1 MVTSNKPDKVKP
13 PAFHPDEFTRGW
25 RILRQYLNLS
35 VDLSKRTITSRTTLT
50 VCALSQK
57 CCKIFLN
64 LRRCSVSSVTVNT
77 LPCAFELVSPLD
89 DDALLHHVS
98 SDTNRARLSGIET
111 AMNDRTNEAFK
122 SAELVIN
129 LPTQITADIIDQ
141 LERLHNDAAAKPEK
155 KSDDPPRLDSPPPVP
170 VYDLPILHIDID
182 YNVLDPT
189 VGAVFYGDQSDKQ
202 NVLDPTFM
210 LTDGR
215 YGMARFWMPCV
226 DSSHWYDRY
235 LFDFDISVNPD
246 LVVVASGDLKET
258 VIYPNEDHS
267 TSETYP
273 TSKMYKYRAYT
284 PAHASE
290 IVIAAGPFVPLPD
303 PVLTSTVTHFCL
315 PGHVRELVKTGPSL
329 FAKALAFCR
338 EYFGSDPPSSSFK
351 QLFVDSIGSS
361 PGLSVTGAGGIV
373 VHSGDLLHSER
384 NIDEGFLAR
393 EAIMN
398 GLVAC
403 YCGRFLSPRTSEDG
417 WLISGLAV
425 HISTIGLGLI
435 LGRNWYKLR
444 IYDTMEA
451 VRKDQS
457 CNLSTADVSLSSGCS
472 LDAARRRSHIIIYM
486 IERKIGGDVLKRAL
500 RDMTA
505 EGKRTIATH
514 IESVTKAL
522 QKPIPLHDFE
532 KKSLAAPVPVP
543 ARCLCSLSGA
553 PGLQHAPTG
562 VLSSGFDE
570 AVQGVG
576 VGPFLKRLRAICGAD
591 VRGMVRNWAASSGI
605 PRMHVGYQYNP
616 RKHTIEF
623 VVKQD
628 MASSSIRKD
637 SPETLRFHGSV
648 SIRVMEAE
656 GAYDHSLD
664 ISEPIFATE
673 VPCHSRRT
681 KAVKGGVPE
690 AINANSVT
698 EASPLSWIRFDPE
711 NELCKELT
719 YKQHESSWA
728 ALLEGERDVIG
739 QLEAVNGL
747 RGFTSEPSARV
758 LLTILKDDQVY
769 WRVRAEAAA
778 VLASSEDGL
787 AMLIS
792 FFRSCY
798 IDGDDGD
805 VGHLRSNN
813 FSNIANYFVKRAMIK
828 AVAGARVKGS
838 CTEVR
843 PEGRVP
849 LEASQF
855 LCFVLAGH
863 DNSGNDFDD
872 DHYVLDLL
880 DCISK
885 VAIAC
890 IGDTA
895 HDAKSEG
902 DSSTT
907 DKIFRQIERF
917 RSVERLVQRR
927 RTLVSAGLL
936 RALVCIE
943 RAKMLHHDRQDNGS
957 VSNAL
962 IAGTYP
968 ANAVLLE
975 GLFDLTRRFR
985 SFETRVSGMSCLLD
999 IYGGHYEVISWV
1011 MSYIDRTKSLADIVT
1026 LRHAHVVGDGDAGH
1040 NGDLVG
1046 KGKLHPIRYEYTE
1059 SSSFRCSL
1067 LDAFVE
1073 AAVRKDWFQKR
1084 SPLLVA
1090 LRRNSKEA
1098 IEICIR
1104 LLRVIV
1110 AEGDP
1115 RVRASASV
1123 LAKAAWG
1130 TGVPVCLLSHQ
1141 EYLTAKSQRPYGED
1155 LASIVPLRSHRASSG
1170 EKEEEEKPGKKGK
1183 SKKSCKSKSSRTK
1196 ESKKKSSK
1204 NGKISKAGSSKSN
1217 AITEISADLPPKP
1230 PKTVKPIVPTVI
1242 DVDGPVLSN
1251 EPKVGPRGTTSVIRT
1266 GASKNAQAEVLVPKN
1281 DEAFEAPLPMLSMPR
1296 SMIEPDV
1303 SGRRPLSHHGSPGPK
1318 KSPVSKPL
1326 AVRMPPSRI
1335 PSPGVG
1341 EGISKTSRRVGA
1353 RAKIELRSFPADVV
1367 EVGDVPTP
1375 KLSSKPLSTKGRGEK
1390 RTREATETVAQE
1402 NDEIVAVEGDSREKE
1417 SSVGNVR
1424 KRDRLDGRIRL
1435 GPMPLSR
1442 PDPGEANADRIASK
1456 GYSLESVG
1464 DRNSNIETNF
1474 DWHPLDEEDQKLLVE
1489 SWQRENQERQ
1499 RHNRRER
1506 HESVHGVDDVNG
1518 RECNS
1523 RGVERHSAG
1532 YIDEDGV
1539 LRLGTQEG
1547 TEQAENGSADE
1558 KDSKRDGKKKKK
1570 RKRDRDDQDDEE
1582 RRRKKKK
1589 KKKKKRRE
1597 SDGKDLDEFRDPEIP
1612 EGEGSLNGR
1621 SGAEGGK
1628 RIGKIQIKL
1637 PSRNAGHLSLSD

>member
-1 MVTSNKPDKVKP
+1 MS
-13 PAFHPDEFTRGW
+13 
-25 RILRQYLNLS
+25 
-35 VDLSKRTITSRTTLT
+35 
-50 VCALSQK
+50 
-57 CCKIFLN
+57 
-64 LRRCSVSSVTVNT
+64 
-77 LPCAFELVSPLD
+77 
-89 DDALLHHVS
+89 
-98 SDTNRARLSGIET
+98 
-111 AMNDRTNEAFK
+111 DRTNEAFR

-129 LPTQITADIIDQ
+129 LPTQITADILDE
-141 LERLHNDAAAKPEK
+141 LERLHNDATAKAEK
-155 KSDDPPRLDSPPPVP
+155 KADDPPRLDSPPPVP
-170 VYDLPILHIDID
+170 VYDLPILHIDIE

-189 VGAVFYGDQSDKQ
+189 VGAVFYGDQSDEQ
-202 NVLDPTFM
+202 NVLDPTYM

-226 DSSHWYDRY
+226 DSSQWYDRY
-235 LFDFDISVNPD
+235 LFDFDISVHPD
-246 LVVVASGDLKET
+246 LVVVASGDLNET
-258 VIYPNEDHS
+258 LIYPNEDHL
-267 TSETYP
+267 TSENFP

-315 PGHVRELVKTGPSL
+315 PGHVRELVQTGPPL
-329 FAKALAFCR
+329 FAKSLAFCR

-351 QLFVDSIGSS
+351 QLFVGSIGSS

-373 VHSGDLLHSER
+373 VHSGDLLHTER

-393 EAIMN
+393 ESIMN

-403 YCGRFLSPRTSEDG
+403 YCGRFLSPRSSEDG

-425 HISTIGLGLI
+425 HISTLGLSLI
-435 LGRNWYKLR
+435 LGNNWYKLR
-444 IYDTMEA
+444 IHDTMEA
-451 VRKDQS
+451 VKKDRS

-472 LDAARRRSHIIIYM
+472 LDAERRRSHIIIYM

-522 QKPIPLHDFE
+522 RKPIPLDDLG
-532 KKSLAAPVPVP
+532 KRSIAAPLPIST
-543 ARCLCSLSGA
+543 RCLRSLNGI

-562 VLSSGFDE
+562 VVSSGFDE

-591 VRGMVRNWAASSGI
+591 VRGMVRTWAASSGI

-628 MASSSIRKD
+628 IPTAKSRKD
-637 SPETLRFHGSV
+637 GPETLLFHGSV

-673 VPCHSRRT
+673 VTCHSRRT

-711 NELCKELT
+711 NELCKELS

-747 RGFTSEPSARV
+747 RGYTSEPSARV

-769 WRVRAEAAA
+769 WRVRAEAAS

-787 AMLIS
+787 SMLIS
-792 FFRSCY
+792 FFRFCY

-805 VGHLRSNN
+805 AGHLRSNN

-828 AVAGARVKGS
+828 AVSDARVKGS
-838 CTEVR
+838 CTEAR

-849 LEASQF
+849 LESSQF

-872 DHYVLDLL
+872 DHYVIDLL
-880 DCISK
+880 DCISN

-890 IGDTA
+890 IGDAA
-895 HDAKSEG
+895 HDATADG

-907 DKIFRQIERF
+907 DKIVRHLERF

-927 RTLVSAGLL
+927 STLVSAALL
-936 RALVCIE
+936 KALVCIE
-943 RAKMLHHDRQDNGS
+943 RAKMVYRDRQGYGS

-962 IAGTYP
+962 GAGTYP
-968 ANAVLLE
+968 VNSVLLE
-975 GLFDLTRRFR
+975 GLFDLTRRR
-985 SFETRVSGMSCLLD
+985 CSFDSRVTGMSCLLD
-999 IYGGHYEVISWV
+999 IYGGHPEVMSWV
-1011 MSYIDRTKSLADIVT
+1011 MSYIDRTKSLNDILT
-1026 LRHAHVVGDGDAGH
+1026 LRHEYVVAD
-1040 NGDLVG
+1040 NGEVEHSDELMR
-1046 KGKLHPIRYEYTE
+1046 KGKLRPVRYDYSEP
-1059 SSSFRCSL
+1059 SLFRFSL
-1067 LDAFVE
+1067 LDAFVK
-1073 AAVRKDWFQKR
+1073 AALRKDWFQKR
-1084 SPLLVA
+1084 SPLLMS
-1090 LRRNSKEA
+1090 LRRYSKKA

-1104 LLRVIV
+1104 LLRIIV

-1115 RVRASASV
+1115 RVRASASA
-1123 LAKAAWG
+1123 LAKTAWG
-1130 TGVPVCLLSHQ
+1130 TGVPVCFLSSY
-1141 EYLTAKSQRPYGED
+1141 EYNVARRERPFGIN
-1155 LASIVPLRSHRASSG
+1155 LAAMVPLRSHRTSSG
-1170 EKEEEEKPGKKGK
+1170 EKQEEKPGKKSK
-1183 SKKSCKSKSSRTK
+1183 SKKSCKSKGSKSK
-1196 ESKKKSSK
+1196 ESKKKKSSK
-1204 NGKISKAGSSKSN
+1204 NGKLPKQGKSKSN
-1217 AITEISADLPPKP
+1217 AAVEISAGLPPKP
-1230 PKTVKPIVPTVI
+1230 PKPVKPIPPTVSI

-1251 EPKVGPRGTTSVIRT
+1251 EPKVGPRGTSSMHTPRIGT
-1266 GASKNAQAEVLVPKN
+1266 SKNPPPAVSARQ
-1281 DEAFEAPLPMLSMPR
+1281 DHGIFEAPLPMLSMPR

-1303 SGRRPLSHHGSPGPK
+1303 AKRGASGYGGSPVP
-1318 KSPVSKPL
+1318 KSPAVSMPP
-1326 AVRMPPSRI
+1326 AVRVPPSRI
-1335 PSPGVG
+1335 SSPPSST
-1341 EGISKTSRRVGA
+1341 GISKSGRRVGA
-1353 RAKIELRSFPADVV
+1353 RNKIALRSLPADVI
-1367 EVGDVPTP
+1367 EVDDMPTP
-1375 KLSSKPLSTKGRGEK
+1375 KLSSKPLSMKGREEK
-1390 RTREATETVAQE
+1390 HTRGVTEAMAQE
-1402 NDEIVAVEGDSREKE
+1402 SDEIMPVEGGSREKE
-1417 SSVGNVR
+1417 LVGKVR
-1424 KRDRLDGRIRL
+1424 KADRADGRIRIGTML
-1435 GPMPLSR
+1435 RSKPESEVVNSDRMTPKMDR
-1442 PDPGEANADRIASK
+1442 P
-1456 GYSLESVG
+1456 ESTTN
-1464 DRNSNIETNF
+1464 RNSNAETVF
-1474 DWHPLDEEDQKLLVE
+1474 EWHPLDQEDQKLLVE
-1489 SWQRENQERQ
+1489 SWRREVRERQ
-1499 RHNRRER
+1499 RHSRRER
-1506 HESVHGVDDVNG
+1506 HEGLSNMDGANCEDG
-1518 RECNS
+1518 NS
-1523 RGVERHSAG
+1523 RSVEEHDTG
-1532 YIDEDGV
+1532 YIDEHGV
-1539 LRLGTQEG
+1539 LMLRTQER
-1547 TEQAENGSADE
+1547 TEQVENGSVDNR
-1558 KDSKRDGKKKKK
+1558 DSKRDGKKKKK
-1570 RKRDRDDQDDEE
+1570 RKRDGDDKDDEE

-1597 SDGKDLDEFRDPEIP
+1597 SDGKDLDELGGAEASERDSCI
-1612 EGEGSLNGR
+1612 NGR

-1637 PSRNAGHLSLSD
+1637 PSRTTENLSLSD